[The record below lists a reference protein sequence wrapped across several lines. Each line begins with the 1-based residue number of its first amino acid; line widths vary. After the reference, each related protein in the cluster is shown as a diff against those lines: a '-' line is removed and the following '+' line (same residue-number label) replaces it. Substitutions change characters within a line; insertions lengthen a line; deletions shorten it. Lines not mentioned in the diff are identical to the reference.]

1 MHRPWGRWQ
10 RAPRLWPRACTS
22 PTMELENAMP
32 ARVEPSASCSRRA
45 LSSGASSTLGRASAI
60 FSTAIRARASLTGF
74 LPLPMKASMAW
85 VMASMAVAAVM
96 GSGSPWV
103 RRGSSTASWGS
114 RKGEVKG
121 TLRPLPSSR
130 ITATRVT
137 SDPVPA
143 VVGTAASGLRGRV
156 RQPAPA

>member
-1 MHRPWGRWQ
+1 M
-10 RAPRLWPRACTS
+10 
-22 PTMELENAMP
+22 
-32 ARVEPSASCSRRA
+32 
-45 LSSGASSTLGRASAI
+45 AI

-103 RRGSSTASWGS
+103 RRGIQHRQLGQQEGG
-114 RKGEVKG
+114 GEG
-121 TLRPLPSSR
+121 HLAPAPSSL

-137 SDPVPA
+137 SEPVPA
-143 VVGTAASGLRGRV
+143 VVGTTASGEGPGQAAAPRIQQPLPPGSQNVDRLGGVDDGAAAQGR
-156 RQPAPA
+156 RLSQPSSR